1 MVADMRI
8 LGRTLL
14 ALLVVGYAFTW
25 IGFAIL
31 MLFTWEGPKNWIG
44 WLVVIANPATL
55 VALLVTISRYN
66 QRRAEHG

>member
-1 MVADMRI
+1 MGANMTI

-14 ALLVVGYAFTW
+14 ALLVGGYAFTW
-25 IGFAIL
+25 FGFAML
-31 MLFTWEGPKNWIG
+31 MSFTGEGPKNWIG

-55 VALLVTISRYN
+55 VAVLVTISRYN